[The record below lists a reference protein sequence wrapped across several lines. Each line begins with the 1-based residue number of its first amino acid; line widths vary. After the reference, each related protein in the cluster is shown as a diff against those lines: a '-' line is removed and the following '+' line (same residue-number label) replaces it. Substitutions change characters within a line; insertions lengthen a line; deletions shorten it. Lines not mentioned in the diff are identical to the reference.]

1 VRVRARAQADT
12 IKGVEMLRKLGVP
25 VPLVI
30 QNMALLHCASCGTTH
45 RPFGPSAADALAAK
59 LPGAALVELPI
70 AAEDSGLGGSL
81 DADFDTAVRALDSW
95 CVDKGVPRQGG
106 HALPTPT
113 QQWSIPHWPTLM
125 ATAKLELK

>member
-1 VRVRARAQADT
+1 MTQADT

-25 VPLVI
+25 VPLVV
-30 QNMALLHCASCGTTH
+30 QNMALLKCAGCGTTH
-45 RPFGPSAADALAAK
+45 RPFGPSSAAALTAK

-70 AAEDSGLGGSL
+70 AADDSGLGGSL
-81 DADFDTAVRALDSW
+81 DADFDGAVRALDGW
-95 CVDKGVPRQGG
+95 CAEHGLPKPGG